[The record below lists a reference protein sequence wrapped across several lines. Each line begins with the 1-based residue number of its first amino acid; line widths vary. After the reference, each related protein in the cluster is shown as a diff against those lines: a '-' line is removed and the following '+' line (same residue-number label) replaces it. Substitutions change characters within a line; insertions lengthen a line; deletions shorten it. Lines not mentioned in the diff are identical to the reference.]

1 LKNVFKIRWRICD
14 GYEVDLQWLRFV
26 QPEFKV
32 AVWLYDI
39 QIELLQSYTN
49 IYIVMADERP
59 ELKRQ
64 VRILLEVDIE

>member
-1 LKNVFKIRWRICD
+1 M
-14 GYEVDLQWLRFV
+14 GTAPAQWLSFV

-32 AVWLYDI
+32 AVRLYDI

-49 IYIVMADERP
+49 IYIVVADERP

-64 VRILLEVDIE
+64 ARILLEVDIE